1 LSNDHASP
9 GRGAPVLIVGAGLAG
24 LACALELQARS
35 IPFQIVESSD
45 AAGGRVRTD
54 LVDGFRLDRGFQVY
68 LTAYPEGQRL
78 LDYPA
83 LAFQNFLPGAMVR
96 FGERFHRVMDPW
108 REPFSAL
115 QSLLNPVGSIVDKLR
130 VARLRASSLAGTVE
144 QLLARPETTTRQA
157 LENYGF
163 SQQMIERFFE
173 PFFGG
178 ILLDRE
184 LRVTSRMLE
193 FVFRMMAVGD
203 TVLPEKGMGEIPKQL
218 AAKLPPAA
226 FVFGRKVKAVGPT
239 CVQLDDGELV
249 KGSAVVVATEGPE
262 AHRLLPELPAVGSR
276 PVCNLYF
283 AAETAPLKDPII
295 VMNANRG
302 GLVHNFCVPSVI
314 SPAYAPEGQHLM
326 SATVLGNPLA
336 GNSGPGGAELDD
348 EQLRDAVHA
357 ELTAWFGGQTARW
370 RFLKLYRIRH
380 AHPILGESKGI
391 SEKRGRLGNGVYVCG
406 DHRFLPSIHAALL
419 NGRHVAQAVA
429 DRTVV

>member
-1 LSNDHASP
+1 MSNEHASP
-9 GRGAPVLIVGAGLAG
+9 LRSAPVLIVGAGLAG
-24 LACALELQARS
+24 LACALELERRRV
-35 IPFQIVESSD
+35 PFHIFEASD
-45 AAGGRVRTD
+45 DVGGRVRTD
-54 LVDGFRLDRGFQVY
+54 LVDGFQLDRGFQVY

-78 LDYPA
+78 LDYKA
-83 LAFQNFLPGAMVR
+83 LSFQNFLPGAMVR
-96 FGERFHRVMDPW
+96 FGENFHRVMDPW

-218 AAKLPPAA
+218 AAKLPAGSLT
-226 FVFGRKVKAVGPT
+226 FGRKVKAVGPT
-239 CVQLDDGELV
+239 CLQLEDGELV
-249 KGSAVVVATEGPE
+249 KGGAVVVATEGPE
-262 AHRLLPELPAVGSR
+262 AHRLVPELPTVESR
-276 PVCNLYF
+276 SVCNLYF
-283 AAETAPLKDPII
+283 AAEAAPVKDPII

-314 SPAYAPEGQHLM
+314 SPAYAPEGQHLI
-326 SATVLGNPLA
+326 SATVLGNP
-336 GNSGPGGAELDD
+336 ELND
-348 EQLRDAVHA
+348 EQLRQAVHT
-357 ELTAWFGGQTARW
+357 ELTGWFGGQTNRW

-380 AHPILGESKGI
+380 AHPVLGESKGI

-406 DHRFLPSIHAALL
+406 DHRFLPSVHAALL
-419 NGRHVAQAVA
+419 NGRHVAEAVA